1 MPEIELPIE
10 LSRIILDG
18 AEETKLGDKKGAIR
32 QYRKGNLHIR
42 EYESRFTVHSDR
54 VDPRKDPLGHLLF
67 DAQEVLVGLVGAA
80 IGGGIV
86 GKLIYNIKK
95 DSSFKKQQSIIGG
108 LTASLVTGYVSYYI
122 AKKLKEIMDK
132 LQTIQKKINFIAA
145 EIREHKIEL
154 YRLHKELQEAIN
166 EQQELKE

>member
-1 MPEIELPIE
+1 MSEIELPIE
-10 LSRIILDG
+10 LRRIILDG
-18 AEETKLGDKKGAIR
+18 AEETKLGDKKGAMK

-42 EYESRFTVHSDR
+42 EYKTNFTVHSDR

-122 AKKLKEIMDK
+122 AKKLKEIMDEK
-132 LQTIQKKINFIAA
+132 
-145 EIREHKIEL
+145 
-154 YRLHKELQEAIN
+154 
-166 EQQELKE
+166 